1 MHSALLAS
9 PLTPASSSS
18 PLRRLLAWFSAPGPT
33 LDADLFALVLDVVHP
48 AASPDEWPPSII
60 AEGAPNMWQRW
71 LLASSFAQ
79 TCREAQVSMTA
90 LRAHDKVVV
99 FGTVYDDQG
108 NHRHPRR
115 PFAPPVEAFNA
126 LVRDCPN
133 CEVLDLLAVDIA
145 PLTSGLNALRLP
157 NLTTLFLSIPLWTAS
172 SLEEET
178 GRFGQT
184 SESKRLAVESAL
196 LCALGASRNLRTL
209 RLDGGMSAHGDL
221 LACGLAAACPRLE
234 VLSLEYTS
242 FCDEDLEVLAD
253 GCPELRVFEV
263 HSAEIGDQGL
273 TALARLK
280 QLRTLNLGFEVA
292 LDATPAAF
300 GSLARGCPLLS
311 ALDAGGFDPQSSS
324 ELPND
329 DMLLELA
336 GHCRSLTS
344 LWVPE
349 SRSRITDTGV
359 VAIARANP
367 SLTSLNLGSTSYPAW
382 PGDGADI
389 TDASL
394 RALARHC
401 PKLKTLNVRACE
413 QISEEAIAALEA
425 SCAGGLRVEYPDEGV
440 DSDYP

>member
-1 MHSALLAS
+1 
-9 PLTPASSSS
+9 
-18 PLRRLLAWFSAPGPT
+18 
-33 LDADLFALVLDVVHP
+33 
-48 AASPDEWPPSII
+48 
-60 AEGAPNMWQRW
+60 
-71 LLASSFAQ
+71 
-79 TCREAQVSMTA
+79 MTA
-90 LRAHDKVVV
+90 LRAHDTVVV

-157 NLTTLFLSIPLWTAS
+157 NLTMLSLFVPPWTR
-172 SLEEET
+172 EEET

-209 RLDGGMSAHGDL
+209 RFDGGMSMHGDV

-263 HSAEIGDQGL
+263 HSADIGDQGL

-280 QLRTLNLGFEVA
+280 QLRTLSLGFEVA
-292 LDATPAAF
+292 LDAFPAAF
-300 GSLARGCPLLS
+300 GPLARGCPLLS
-311 ALDAGGFDPQSSS
+311 ALYAGGFDPQSSS

-336 GHCRSLTS
+336 GHCRRLTS
-344 LWVPE
+344 LCVPE

-359 VAIARANP
+359 VAIARASP
-367 SLTSLNLGSTSYPAW
+367 SLTSLNLGSTSHPAW
-382 PGDGADI
+382 PGAGADI
-389 TDASL
+389 TDALL
-394 RALARHC
+394 RALARHR

-413 QISEEAIAALEA
+413 QISEEAIAALEE
-425 SCAGGLRVEYPDEGV
+425 SCPGGLRVDYPDEGV
-440 DSDYP
+440 RSEFPVLFP